1 MEGLRPA
8 KLRRRFG
15 TAIKIFFPLLMRRA
29 FKTVLFARQQN
40 GKHGFLD
47 VETVLRLVKDLVRVL
62 LEQGGGDLLAPVG
75 GQTVQHQRVRL
86 GVFQQTAGELEAH
99 KIPQTLLA
107 LGSAGGGGVCLL
119 YTSPS
124 PRD

>member
-1 MEGLRPA
+1 
-8 KLRRRFG
+8 
-15 TAIKIFFPLLMRRA
+15 MRRA

-75 GQTVQHQRVRL
+75 GQTVQHQRVGL
-86 GVFQQTAGELEAH
+86 CVFQQTAGQLEAH
-99 KIPQTLLA
+99 KIPQTLA
-107 LGSAGGGGVCLL
+107 VPGAVVFHAGVATTSASRKPSAGSVVRWKALPYL
-119 YTSPS
+119 RANISTSAAG
-124 PRD
+124 R